1 MHGPRALTVPQG
13 AGNHLSGVAGMTIS
27 TIGLDLGKSVFQV
40 HRVDAHGK
48 VVVTKQLRRG
58 AVLRFFANLPPCL
71 VGLEACA
78 TAHHW
83 ARAIGD
89 LGHEVRLMPPQY
101 VKAYVKRS
109 KTDRADAA
117 AICEAVQRPTM
128 RFVAVKTQEQQGML
142 IIHRVRET
150 LVAQR
155 TQLINAL
162 RGHLAEFGLIAPQG
176 AGNVRE
182 LIGRLTDAEEV
193 PAMARGVLQTLI
205 DQLRHT
211 EVRITELDSQLAEQ
225 SRRDETARRL
235 MSVPGV
241 GPIVATALVAT
252 IGDAR
257 TFRSGRHLAA
267 WIGLVPGQR
276 STGGKERLVGITKA
290 GDGYLRRLLVNG
302 ARALTRWWRTR
313 SPWLAGLLARRPVN
327 VAAVALA
334 NKLARI
340 VWAVMARGETYRAAG
355 IAH

>member
-1 MHGPRALTVPQG
+1 
-13 AGNHLSGVAGMTIS
+13 
-27 TIGLDLGKSVFQV
+27 
-40 HRVDAHGK
+40 
-48 VVVTKQLRRG
+48 
-58 AVLRFFANLPPCL
+58 
-71 VGLEACA
+71 
-78 TAHHW
+78 
-83 ARAIGD
+83 
-89 LGHEVRLMPPQY
+89 
-101 VKAYVKRS
+101 
-109 KTDRADAA
+109 
-117 AICEAVQRPTM
+117 
-128 RFVAVKTQEQQGML
+128 
-142 IIHRVRET
+142 
-150 LVAQR
+150 
-155 TQLINAL
+155 
-162 RGHLAEFGLIAPQG
+162 
-176 AGNVRE
+176 
-182 LIGRLTDAEEV
+182 
-193 PAMARGVLQTLI
+193 MARGVLQTLI

-211 EVRITELDSQLAEQ
+211 EVRITELDAQLAEQ

-276 STGGKERLVGITKA
+276 STGGKERLVGIAKA

-340 VWAVMARGETYRAAG
+340 VWAVMARGETYRAAD
-355 IAH
+355 IAPVGA

>member
-1 MHGPRALTVPQG
+1 
-13 AGNHLSGVAGMTIS
+13 MTIS

-40 HRVDAHGK
+40 HGVDAHGK
-48 VVVTKQLRRG
+48 VVVMRQLRRAG
-58 AVLRFFANLPPCL
+58 VLGFFANLPRCL

-83 ARAIGD
+83 ARAIGG

-101 VKAYVKRS
+101 VRPYVKRS

-128 RFVAVKTQEQQGML
+128 RFVAVKTEQQQGML
-142 IIHRVRET
+142 VIHRVRET
-150 LVAQR
+150 LVGQR
-155 TQLINAL
+155 IQLINAL
-162 RGHLAEFGLIAPQG
+162 RGHLAEFGIIAPQG
-176 AGNVRE
+176 AANVRD
-182 LIGRLTDAEEV
+182 LIGRLANAEEV
-193 PAMARGVLQTLI
+193 PAIARGVLQILV
-205 DQLRHT
+205 DQLRHS
-211 EVRITELDSQLAEQ
+211 EERIAKLDAQLAEQ
-225 SRRDETARRL
+225 AGRDETVQRL

-276 STGGKERLVGITKA
+276 STGGKERLIGITKA

-313 SPWLAGLLARRPVN
+313 SPWLMGLLARRPVN

-340 VWAVMARGETYRAAG
+340 VWAVMVRGEPYRLGGIVPSAA
-355 IAH
+355 

>member
-1 MHGPRALTVPQG
+1 
-13 AGNHLSGVAGMTIS
+13 MTI
-27 TIGLDLGKSVFQV
+27 TVIGLDLGKSVFQV
-40 HRVDAHGK
+40 HGIDGQGK
-48 VVVTKQLRRG
+48 VLVTKQLRRA
-58 AVLRFFANLPPCL
+58 AVLRFFANLPHCL

-78 TAHHW
+78 TAHYW
-83 ARAIGD
+83 ARAIGR

-101 VKAYVKRS
+101 VKPYVKRS

-128 RFVAVKTQEQQGML
+128 RFVAVKTEDQQGML
-142 IIHRVRET
+142 VIHRVRDT

-155 TQLINAL
+155 IQLINAL
-162 RGHLAEFGLIAPQG
+162 RGHLAEFGIVAPKG
-176 AGNVRE
+176 ASNVGA
-182 LIGRLTDAEEV
+182 LIGRLADADEV
-193 PAMARGVLQTLI
+193 PGIARGVLQTLV

-211 EVRITELDSQLAEQ
+211 EERLTELDEQLKAQ
-225 SRRDETARRL
+225 AQRDETVQRL

-241 GPIVATALVAT
+241 GLIAATALVAT

-276 STGGKERLVGITKA
+276 STGGKERLVGITKS

-302 ARALTRWWRTR
+302 ARALTRWWRT
-313 SPWLAGLLARRPVN
+313 SSTWLAGLLTRRPVN

-340 VWAVMARGETYRAAG
+340 VWAVMVRGEPYRSSSVVQVAA
-355 IAH
+355 

>member
-1 MHGPRALTVPQG
+1 
-13 AGNHLSGVAGMTIS
+13 MTIT

-40 HRVDAHGK
+40 HGVDARGQ
-48 VVVTKQLRRG
+48 VLLAKQLRRA
-58 AVLRFFANLPPCL
+58 AVLRFFANLPSCL
-71 VGLEACA
+71 VGMEACA

-83 ARAIGD
+83 ARSIAG
-89 LGHEVRLMPPQY
+89 LGHQVRLMPPRY
-101 VKAYVKRS
+101 VKPYVKRS
-109 KTDRADAA
+109 KSDRADAA

-128 RFVAVKTQEQQGML
+128 RFVAVKTEEQQGML
-142 IIHRVRET
+142 VIHRVRET

-162 RGHLAEFGLIAPQG
+162 RGHLAEFGIVAPQG
-176 AGNVRE
+176 AGNVRD
-182 LIGRLTDAEEV
+182 LVGRLADAEEV
-193 PAMARGVLQTLI
+193 PGTARGVLLTLV

-211 EVRITELDSQLAEQ
+211 EERLAELDDQLQAQ
-225 SRRDETARRL
+225 AQRDETAQRL
-235 MSVPGV
+235 MTIPGV

-257 TFRSGRHLAA
+257 TFSSGRHLAA

-313 SPWLAGLLARRPVN
+313 SPWLAELLARRPVN

-334 NKLARI
+334 NKLART
-340 VWAVMARGETYRAAG
+340 VWAVMVRGETYRAGG
-355 IAH
+355 IAQAA

>member
-1 MHGPRALTVPQG
+1 
-13 AGNHLSGVAGMTIS
+13 
-27 TIGLDLGKSVFQV
+27 
-40 HRVDAHGK
+40 
-48 VVVTKQLRRG
+48 
-58 AVLRFFANLPPCL
+58 
-71 VGLEACA
+71 
-78 TAHHW
+78 
-83 ARAIGD
+83 
-89 LGHEVRLMPPQY
+89 MPPQY
-101 VKAYVKRS
+101 VRPYVKRS

-128 RFVAVKTQEQQGML
+128 RFVAVKTEQQQGML
-142 IIHRVRET
+142 VIHRVRET
-150 LVAQR
+150 LVGQR
-155 TQLINAL
+155 IQLINAL
-162 RGHLAEFGLIAPQG
+162 RGHLAEFGIIAPQG
-176 AGNVRE
+176 AANVRD
-182 LIGRLTDAEEV
+182 LIGRLADAEEV
-193 PAMARGVLQTLI
+193 PAIARGVLQILI
-205 DQLRHT
+205 DQLRHS
-211 EVRITELDSQLAEQ
+211 EERIAEFDAQLAEQ
-225 SRRDETARRL
+225 AGRDETVQRL

-313 SPWLAGLLARRPVN
+313 SPWLMGLLARRPVN

-340 VWAVMARGETYRAAG
+340 IWAVMVRGEPYRLGGIVPGAA
-355 IAH
+355 

>member
-1 MHGPRALTVPQG
+1 M
-13 AGNHLSGVAGMTIS
+13 SIS
-27 TIGLDLGKSVFQV
+27 IIGLDLGKSVFQV
-40 HRVDAHGK
+40 HGVDAHGK
-48 VVVTKQLRRG
+48 VVATKQLRRA

-83 ARAIGD
+83 ARAIGG
-89 LGHEVRLMPPQY
+89 LGHQVRLMPPQY

-142 IIHRVRET
+142 VIHRVRET

-182 LIGRLTDAEEV
+182 LIARLADAEEV
-193 PAMARGVLQTLI
+193 PPMAHGVLQTLI

-211 EVRITELDSQLAEQ
+211 EARITELDGQLAEQ
-225 SRRDETARRL
+225 SRQNETVQRL

-340 VWAVMARGETYRAAG
+340 VWAVMVRGEVYRAGA
-355 IAH
+355 IAHATA